1 MKTAIDSQ
9 YRCFNARTTHLISTE
24 TLIAINSLGIHRV
37 LEFNKDLGESVG
49 EFKKSELGAVDDC

>member
-37 LEFNKDLGESVG
+37 LEFNGYLGESVDAFQKTRIG
-49 EFKKSELGAVDDC
+49 R